1 MMQAYPAVPE
11 GMAIQVRVTRHVEC
25 SRVFGHPHPREP
37 QRDCTPQ
44 CALHVFEITLAINAK
59 EQDRANIGY
68 AEAGQR
74 DGNLVGILD
83 TWRILDL
90 KGKLVQAGAG
100 S

>member
-1 MMQAYPAVPE
+1 M
-11 GMAIQVRVTRHVEC
+11 QVRVTRHVEC
-25 SRVFGHPHPREP
+25 SRVFGLPHRREP
-37 QRDCTPQ
+37 QGDCMPQ

-68 AEAGQR
+68 AEAVQR
-74 DGNLVGILD
+74 DGNLVRILD
-83 TWRILDL
+83 TWRIFDL